1 MRSDILMFCFK
12 VLSLHVILFDDVES
26 SLPEGVSVKILRLD
40 GRNVSSISW
49 NFGDAL
55 LALDL
60 FELFV
65 YFFGNMAEWLWKYPV

>member
-55 LALDL
+55 FALDL

-65 YFFGNMAEWLWKYPV
+65 YFFRNMAEWLWKYPV